1 MTNPAASWAEARSE
15 VQTEAQAGSV
25 AKNQVW
31 AIVQKTG
38 VLGLQLLSLW
48 AVSLLGALAVRALAL
63 PIPGNLAGMVILYV
77 LLSTGVAKVAWLD
90 AASSLL
96 VRHLAFFFI
105 PIAVGVMNM
114 AGLLAS
120 HGMGITLTLIAS
132 AVIGIGLSGSVAQRL
147 AARSEPGDGS

>member
-1 MTNPAASWAEARSE
+1 MAIPATSWAVGSPEVRAGAQARS
-15 VQTEAQAGSV
+15 TG
-25 AKNQVW
+25 KNPVL
-31 AIVQKTG
+31 AVVQKAG

-48 AVSLLGALAVRALAL
+48 AISFLGDLAVRASAL
-63 PIPGNLAGMVILYV
+63 PIPGTLVGMLILYA
-77 LLSTGVAKVAWLD
+77 LLSVGAVKVVWLD
-90 AASSLL
+90 AAGTLL
-96 VRHLAFFFI
+96 VKHLAFFFI

-147 AARSEPGDGS
+147 TARSEPGDGS